1 MAQYSPRARQLA
13 QQLRAKATRNIARQ
27 QAANPTS
34 TASQTTQSSERSASL
49 RNRAQAPER
58 AR

>member
-13 QQLRAKATRNIARQ
+13 QELRAKATRNIARQ
-27 QAANPTS
+27 Q
-34 TASQTTQSSERSASL
+34 TASPSSSQNAQISERTAPLQS
-49 RNRAQAPER
+49 RAQVSGR

>member
-13 QQLRAKATRNIARQ
+13 QELRAKATRNIARQ
-27 QAANPTS
+27 QAAQS
-34 TASQTTQSSERSASL
+34 SSSRTTQTSERTAPL
-49 RNRAQAPER
+49 RNRAQLPDR

>member
-13 QQLRAKATRNIARQ
+13 QELRAKANRNIARQ
-27 QAANPTS
+27 QAAPS
-34 TASQTTQSSERSASL
+34 SSSRTTQTSERTAPL
-49 RNRAQAPER
+49 RNHVQSPER

>member
-13 QQLRAKATRNIARQ
+13 QELRAKATRNIARQ
-27 QAANPTS
+27 QAAPS
-34 TASQTTQSSERSASL
+34 SSSRTTQTSERTAPL
-49 RNRAQAPER
+49 RNRAQSPER